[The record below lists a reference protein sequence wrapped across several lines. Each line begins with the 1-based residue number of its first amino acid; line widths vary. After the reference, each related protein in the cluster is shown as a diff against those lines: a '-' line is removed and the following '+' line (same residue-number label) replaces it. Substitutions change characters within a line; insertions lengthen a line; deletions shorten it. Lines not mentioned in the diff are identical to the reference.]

1 VCLTEKF
8 NIDVI
13 RKYNGM
19 GRLKIET
26 DLIFRAYSSS
36 NLP

>member
-19 GRLKIET
+19 GHLKIET
-26 DLIFRAYSSS
+26 NVIFRAYSSG
-36 NLP
+36 NLH